1 MKHLL
6 CILAITTSC
15 LVKPILSRAIT
26 AEVAAPQGSEATDA
40 LLTNL
45 GAYLGYDL
53 TTVLSD
59 EPYSALLD
67 ISATKLSQRSALMTL
82 LGAIPVNAISEAF
95 SAFVPTNSSY
105 SSLNSLSNYTFESPT
120 AYNTTSSNSGS
131 VTVNVLIDQPTYQND
146 PVSQA
151 TLNILTTPDY
161 SYCMNNDLT
170 AWVNDCNYLY
180 NTSVNKNVIGSV
192 PDYLKA
198 FTYSYNQSVLPQ
210 LNGNTLV
217 GPLLYTTQQTQTSGG
232 SNEQQ
237 VDTTKGLTANNQIQE
252 AANFIRYVSRGVNP
266 INLPTVQAYQQAY
279 TTATST
285 DPTTSINDKNNAQ
298 ANITSYLS
306 DLRTYAAE
314 NSVAL
319 SNLYGIL
326 ARRMP
331 QQKSQDSSSQS
342 TDQSSSSPTSQA
354 LSEFQMATRRLYSP
368 NNQQEQW
375 IDKINN
381 ASSATVQK
389 EIAVLLA
396 EINYQL
402 YLNRQQEER
411 QLLTS
416 SIMLL
421 QALQSGTPKFENSS
435 NGSSP
440 SSG

>member
-319 SNLYGIL
+319 SNLYAIL